1 MSKRLLIDARQIEET
16 RVITT
21 TNDFIDD
28 FEYEVHSRRQLKGNI
43 YLARVTRVEPS
54 LQAAFVEYGGNRQG
68 FLAFSEIHP
77 DYYRIPVEDRQK
89 LIAEVSAKT
98 DEELNINN
106 NISDENEDDV
116 SEEELRKVKRNL
128 YRNYKIQEV
137 IARRQILLVQV
148 VKEERGTKGAA
159 LTTYIS
165 IAGRYCVLMPN
176 TPRGGGVSRKIANV
190 TDRRRLKSVV
200 ENLDVSPGMAV
211 IVRTA
216 GSKRTKLEI
225 KRDYLNSIAIWE
237 NVKNLT
243 LESNAPFLI
252 HEEGSLVKRAIR
264 DLYHSDIDEVLV
276 EGLEAY
282 RSCKDYMKAL
292 MPSHAKKVQ
301 QYNDEKIPLFQ
312 KYKLDAQLSDIFNPR
327 VTLKSGGYLI
337 IDQTEALVAVDVNSG
352 KATRER
358 SIEDTALKTNLEAAE
373 EFARQARLRD
383 LSGLVVIDFIDME
396 ESKNRITIEKKLK
409 DAMRKDRAR
418 IQIGEISSFGLLELS
433 RQRLRPSVVESSSEL
448 CSHCGGS
455 GRIQSIEVSAIQILR
470 SIEEEGSDEKNIGVN
485 IHAHSNVILHILNNK
500 RVQLNEIETRYDI
513 VIQFI
518 NDNSFIPPLK
528 KIETI
533 QKPNLN
539 KANPNKP
546 NPNKPNPNPNPNK
559 PNPNLNP
566 NKPNPNKPNPNKP
579 KLEIAENKELST
591 SDEDENQ
598 RRKKRGRRIGRRKK
612 KFDDQA
618 FPEINIKEEKEDDK
632 SEDKSEDKS
641 DFHPNQLIPN
651 QDIKA
656 RQPRR
661 NYKKKDNSQIKDDD
675 LDKKSL
681 IDENTMKQENKKNVK
696 KSIVS
701 SNKKTKLEE
710 TIEDKVNKDKVKSD
724 GNVNLREIKTSA
736 PIEVNKVDEKSDSKK
751 PKKKGWW
758 ST

>member
-21 TNDFIDD
+21 TNDIIDD

-54 LQAAFVEYGGNRQG
+54 LQAAFIEYGGNRQG

-77 DYYRIPVEDRQK
+77 DYYRIPVEDKKK
-89 LIAEVSAKT
+89 LIAEASAQT
-98 DEELNINN
+98 DEDLKLIENINED
-106 NISDENEDDV
+106 SALDYNEED
-116 SEEELRKVKRNL
+116 LKKVKKSL

-176 TPRGGGVSRKIANV
+176 TPRGGGVSRKIANI
-190 TDRRRLKSVV
+190 TDRKRLKKVV
-200 ENLDVSPGMAV
+200 DELDVPTGMAV

-216 GSKRTKLEI
+216 GSKRTKTEI
-225 KRDYLNSIAIWE
+225 KRDYSNSTSIWE

-276 EGLEAY
+276 DGNEAY
-282 RSCKDYMKAL
+282 KTCKNYMKSL

-301 QYNDEKIPLFQ
+301 QYNDDKNPLFQ
-312 KYKLDAQLSDIFNPR
+312 KYKVDSQLHDIFNPK

-383 LSGLVVIDFIDME
+383 LSGLIVIDFIDME
-396 ESKNRITIEKKLK
+396 ENKNRINVEKKLK
-409 DAMRKDRAR
+409 ETMRKDRAR
-418 IQIGEISSFGLLELS
+418 IQIGEISNFGLLELS
-433 RQRLRPSVVESSSEL
+433 RQRLRPSIVENSSEL
-448 CSHCGGS
+448 CPHCGGS

-470 SIEEEGSDEKNIGVN
+470 SIEEECSSEENMAISVS
-485 IHAHSNVILHILNNK
+485 AHSDIIIHILNNK
-500 RVQLNEIETRYDI
+500 RSHLNEIEIRYGI
-513 VIQFI
+513 SINFI
-518 NDNSFIPPLK
+518 NDNTIIPPLK
-528 KIETI
+528 KLEVIKKNNFKQNNSTENKQDTSSSDNDEKQIRKKRSKRPVKKRRKEENKTKIDNSSNSTDEDKNDKVKETA
-533 QKPNLN
+533 LD
-539 KANPNKP
+539 
-546 NPNKPNPNPNPNK
+546 
-559 PNPNLNP
+559 
-566 NKPNPNKPNPNKP
+566 
-579 KLEIAENKELST
+579 ENKELEPDKDNT
-591 SDEDENQ
+591 
-598 RRKKRGRRIGRRKK
+598 KKIDAKQKNTKK
-612 KFDDQA
+612 KIIRRSKTKTDTK
-618 FPEINIKEEKEDDK
+618 IKNEKDK
-632 SEDKSEDKS
+632 PGKTAEDK
-641 DFHPNQLIPN
+641 I
-651 QDIKA
+651 
-656 RQPRR
+656 
-661 NYKKKDNSQIKDDD
+661 D
-675 LDKKSL
+675 LR
-681 IDENTMKQENKKNVK
+681 
-696 KSIVS
+696 
-701 SNKKTKLEE
+701 KTQ
-710 TIEDKVNKDKVKSD
+710 S
-724 GNVNLREIKTSA
+724 SA
-736 PIEVNKVDEKSDSKK
+736 PIEIMKVDGKLNSDKT
-751 PKKKGWW
+751 KKKGWW

>member
-21 TNDFIDD
+21 TNDIIDD

-54 LQAAFVEYGGNRQG
+54 LQAAFIEYGGNRQG

-77 DYYRIPVEDRQK
+77 DYYRIPVEDKKK
-89 LIAEVSAKT
+89 LIAEASAQT
-98 DEELNINN
+98 DEDLKLIENINED
-106 NISDENEDDV
+106 SALDYNEED
-116 SEEELRKVKRNL
+116 LKKVKKSL

-176 TPRGGGVSRKIANV
+176 TPRGGGVSRKIANI
-190 TDRRRLKSVV
+190 TDRKRLKKVV
-200 ENLDVSPGMAV
+200 DELDVPTGMAV

-216 GSKRTKLEI
+216 GSKRTKTEI
-225 KRDYLNSIAIWE
+225 KRDYSNSTSIWE

-276 EGLEAY
+276 DGNEAY
-282 RSCKDYMKAL
+282 KTCKNYMKSL

-301 QYNDEKIPLFQ
+301 QYNDDKNPLFQ
-312 KYKLDAQLSDIFNPR
+312 KYKVDSQLHDIFNPK

-383 LSGLVVIDFIDME
+383 LSGLIVIDFIDME
-396 ESKNRITIEKKLK
+396 ENKNRINVEKKLK
-409 DAMRKDRAR
+409 ETMRKDRAR
-418 IQIGEISSFGLLELS
+418 IQIGEISNFGLLELS
-433 RQRLRPSVVESSSEL
+433 RQRLRPSIVENSSEL
-448 CSHCGGS
+448 CPHCGGS

-470 SIEEEGSDEKNIGVN
+470 SIEEECSSEENMAISVS
-485 IHAHSNVILHILNNK
+485 AHSDIIIHILNNK
-500 RVQLNEIETRYDI
+500 RSHLNEIEIRYGI
-513 VIQFI
+513 SINFI
-518 NDNSFIPPLK
+518 NDNTIIPPLK
-528 KIETI
+528 KLEVIKKNNFKQNNSTENKQDTSSSDNDEKQIRKKRSKRPVKKRRKEENKTKIDNSSNSTDEDKNDKVKETA
-533 QKPNLN
+533 LD
-539 KANPNKP
+539 
-546 NPNKPNPNPNPNK
+546 
-559 PNPNLNP
+559 
-566 NKPNPNKPNPNKP
+566 
-579 KLEIAENKELST
+579 ENKELEPDKDNT
-591 SDEDENQ
+591 
-598 RRKKRGRRIGRRKK
+598 KKIDAKQKNTKK
-612 KFDDQA
+612 KIIRRSKKKTDTK
-618 FPEINIKEEKEDDK
+618 IKNEKDK
-632 SEDKSEDKS
+632 PGKTAEDK
-641 DFHPNQLIPN
+641 I
-651 QDIKA
+651 
-656 RQPRR
+656 
-661 NYKKKDNSQIKDDD
+661 D
-675 LDKKSL
+675 LR
-681 IDENTMKQENKKNVK
+681 
-696 KSIVS
+696 
-701 SNKKTKLEE
+701 KTQ
-710 TIEDKVNKDKVKSD
+710 S
-724 GNVNLREIKTSA
+724 SA
-736 PIEVNKVDEKSDSKK
+736 PIEIMKVDGKLNSDKT
-751 PKKKGWW
+751 KKKGWW

>member
-21 TNDFIDD
+21 TNDIIDD

-54 LQAAFVEYGGNRQG
+54 LQAAFIEYGGNRQG

-77 DYYRIPVEDRQK
+77 DYYRIPVEDKKK
-89 LIAEVSAKT
+89 LIAEASAQT
-98 DEELNINN
+98 DEDLKLIENINED
-106 NISDENEDDV
+106 SALDYNEED
-116 SEEELRKVKRNL
+116 LKKVKKSL

-176 TPRGGGVSRKIANV
+176 TPRGGGVSRKIANI
-190 TDRRRLKSVV
+190 TDRKRLKKVV
-200 ENLDVSPGMAV
+200 DELDVPTGMAV

-216 GSKRTKLEI
+216 GSKRTKTEI
-225 KRDYLNSIAIWE
+225 KRDYSNSTSIWE

-276 EGLEAY
+276 DGNEAY
-282 RSCKDYMKAL
+282 KTCKNYMKSL

-301 QYNDEKIPLFQ
+301 QYNDDKNPLFQ
-312 KYKLDAQLSDIFNPR
+312 KYKVDSQLHDIFNPK

-383 LSGLVVIDFIDME
+383 LSGLIVVDFIDME
-396 ESKNRITIEKKLK
+396 ENKNRINVEKKLK
-409 DAMRKDRAR
+409 ETMRKDRAR
-418 IQIGEISSFGLLELS
+418 IQIGEISNFGLLELS
-433 RQRLRPSVVESSSEL
+433 RQRLRPSIVENSSEL
-448 CSHCGGS
+448 CPHCGGS

-470 SIEEEGSDEKNIGVN
+470 SIEEECSSEENMTISVS
-485 IHAHSNVILHILNNK
+485 AHSDIIIHILNNK
-500 RVQLNEIETRYDI
+500 RSHLNEIEIRYGI
-513 VIQFI
+513 SINFI
-518 NDNSFIPPLK
+518 NDNTIIPPLK
-528 KIETI
+528 KLEVIKKNNFKQNNSTENKQDTSSSDNDEKQIRKKRSKRPVKKRRKEENKTKIDNSSNSTDEDKNDKVKETA
-533 QKPNLN
+533 LD
-539 KANPNKP
+539 
-546 NPNKPNPNPNPNK
+546 
-559 PNPNLNP
+559 
-566 NKPNPNKPNPNKP
+566 
-579 KLEIAENKELST
+579 ENKELEPDKDNT
-591 SDEDENQ
+591 
-598 RRKKRGRRIGRRKK
+598 KKIDAKQKNTKK
-612 KFDDQA
+612 KIIRRSKTKTD
-618 FPEINIKEEKEDDK
+618 IKIKNEKDK
-632 SEDKSEDKS
+632 PGKTAEDK
-641 DFHPNQLIPN
+641 I
-651 QDIKA
+651 
-656 RQPRR
+656 
-661 NYKKKDNSQIKDDD
+661 D
-675 LDKKSL
+675 LR
-681 IDENTMKQENKKNVK
+681 
-696 KSIVS
+696 
-701 SNKKTKLEE
+701 KTQ
-710 TIEDKVNKDKVKSD
+710 S
-724 GNVNLREIKTSA
+724 SA
-736 PIEVNKVDEKSDSKK
+736 PIEIMKVDGKLNSDKT
-751 PKKKGWW
+751 KKKGWW

>member
-21 TNDFIDD
+21 TNDIIDD

-54 LQAAFVEYGGNRQG
+54 LQAAFIEYGGNRQG

-77 DYYRIPVEDRQK
+77 DYYRIPVEDKKK
-89 LIAEVSAKT
+89 LIAEASAQT
-98 DEELNINN
+98 DEELKLIENINEDN
-106 NISDENEDDV
+106 ALDYNEED
-116 SEEELRKVKRNL
+116 LKKVKKNL

-176 TPRGGGVSRKIANV
+176 TPRGGGVSRKIANI
-190 TDRRRLKSVV
+190 TDRKRLKKVV
-200 ENLDVSPGMAV
+200 DELDVPTGMAV

-216 GSKRTKLEI
+216 GSKRTKTEI
-225 KRDYLNSIAIWE
+225 KRDYSNSTSIWE

-276 EGLEAY
+276 DGNEAY
-282 RSCKDYMKAL
+282 KTCKNYMKSL

-301 QYNDEKIPLFQ
+301 QYNDDKNPLFQ
-312 KYKLDAQLSDIFNPR
+312 KYKVDSQLHDIFNPK

-383 LSGLVVIDFIDME
+383 LSGLIVIDFIDME
-396 ESKNRITIEKKLK
+396 ENKNRINVEKKLK
-409 DAMRKDRAR
+409 ETMRKDRAR
-418 IQIGEISSFGLLELS
+418 IQIGEISNFGLLELS
-433 RQRLRPSVVESSSEL
+433 RQRLRPSVVENSSEL
-448 CSHCGGS
+448 CPHCGGS

-470 SIEEEGSDEKNIGVN
+470 SIEEECSSEENMAISVS
-485 IHAHSNVILHILNNK
+485 AHSDIIIHILNNK
-500 RVQLNEIETRYDI
+500 RSHLNEIEIRYGI
-513 VIQFI
+513 SINFI
-518 NDNSFIPPLK
+518 NDNTIIPPLK
-528 KIETI
+528 KLEVIKKNNFKQNNSTENKQDTSSSDNDEKQIRKKRSKRPVKKRRKEENKTKINNSSNSTDEDKNDKVKETA
-533 QKPNLN
+533 LD
-539 KANPNKP
+539 
-546 NPNKPNPNPNPNK
+546 
-559 PNPNLNP
+559 
-566 NKPNPNKPNPNKP
+566 
-579 KLEIAENKELST
+579 ENKELKPNKDNT
-591 SDEDENQ
+591 
-598 RRKKRGRRIGRRKK
+598 KKIDAKQKNTKK
-612 KFDDQA
+612 KIIRKSKTKTDTKIKNDQ
-618 FPEINIKEEKEDDK
+618 DK
-632 SEDKSEDKS
+632 
-641 DFHPNQLIPN
+641 
-651 QDIKA
+651 
-656 RQPRR
+656 
-661 NYKKKDNSQIKDDD
+661 
-675 LDKKSL
+675 LDK
-681 IDENTMKQENKKNVK
+681 TA
-696 KSIVS
+696 
-701 SNKKTKLEE
+701 
-710 TIEDKVNKDKVKSD
+710 KDKID
-724 GNVNLREIKTSA
+724 LRKTQSSA
-736 PIEVNKVDEKSDSKK
+736 PIEIMKVDGKLNSDKT
-751 PKKKGWW
+751 KKKGWW

>member
-21 TNDFIDD
+21 TNDIIDD

-54 LQAAFVEYGGNRQG
+54 LQAAFIEYGGNRQG

-77 DYYRIPVEDRQK
+77 DYYRIPVEDKKK
-89 LIAEVSAKT
+89 LIAEASAQT
-98 DEELNINN
+98 DEELKLIENN
-106 NISDENEDDV
+106 NEESSLDYNEED
-116 SEEELRKVKRNL
+116 LKKVKKNL

-176 TPRGGGVSRKIANV
+176 TPRGGGVSRKIANI
-190 TDRRRLKSVV
+190 TDRKRLKKVV
-200 ENLDVSPGMAV
+200 DELDVPTGMAV

-216 GSKRTKLEI
+216 GSKRTKTEI
-225 KRDYLNSIAIWE
+225 KRDYSNSTSIWE

-276 EGLEAY
+276 DGNEAY
-282 RSCKDYMKAL
+282 KTCKNYMKSL

-301 QYNDEKIPLFQ
+301 QYNDDKNPLFQ
-312 KYKLDAQLSDIFNPR
+312 KYKVDSQLHDIFNPK

-383 LSGLVVIDFIDME
+383 LSGLIVIDFIDME
-396 ESKNRITIEKKLK
+396 ENKNRINVEKKLK
-409 DAMRKDRAR
+409 ETMRKDRAR
-418 IQIGEISSFGLLELS
+418 IQIGEISNFGLLELS
-433 RQRLRPSVVESSSEL
+433 RQRLRPSIVENSSEL
-448 CSHCGGS
+448 CPHCGGS

-470 SIEEEGSDEKNIGVN
+470 SIEEECSSEENMAISVS
-485 IHAHSNVILHILNNK
+485 AHSDIIIHILNNK
-500 RVQLNEIETRYDI
+500 RSHLNEIEIRYGI
-513 VIQFI
+513 SINFI
-518 NDNSFIPPLK
+518 NDNTIIPPLK
-528 KIETI
+528 KLEVIKKNNFKQNNSTENKQDTSSSDNDEKQI
-533 QKPNLN
+533 RKKRSKRPIKKRRKEEN
-539 KANPNKP
+539 KAKINNSSNSTDEDK
-546 NPNKPNPNPNPNK
+546 NDKVK
-559 PNPNLNP
+559 ETALD
-566 NKPNPNKPNPNKP
+566 
-579 KLEIAENKELST
+579 ENKEL
-591 SDEDENQ
+591 
-598 RRKKRGRRIGRRKK
+598 K
-612 KFDDQA
+612 
-618 FPEINIKEEKEDDK
+618 
-632 SEDKSEDKS
+632 
-641 DFHPNQLIPN
+641 H
-651 QDIKA
+651 
-656 RQPRR
+656 
-661 NYKKKDNSQIKDDD
+661 KKDNT
-675 LDKKSL
+675 KK
-681 IDENTMKQENKKNVK
+681 IDAKQKNTKKK
-696 KSIVS
+696 IIRRS
-701 SNKKTKLEE
+701 KTKTDTKIKNEKDKPGK
-710 TIEDKVNKDKVKSD
+710 TAEDKID
-724 GNVNLREIKTSA
+724 LRKTQSSA
-736 PIEVNKVDEKSDSKK
+736 PIEIMKVDGKLNSDKT
-751 PKKKGWW
+751 KKKGWW